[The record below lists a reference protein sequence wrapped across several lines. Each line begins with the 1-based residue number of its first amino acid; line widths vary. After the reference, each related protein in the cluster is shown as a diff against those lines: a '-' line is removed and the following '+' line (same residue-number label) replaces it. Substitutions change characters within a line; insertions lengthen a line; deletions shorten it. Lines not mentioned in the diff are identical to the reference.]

1 MTLGLSISAFTTL
14 HVIISLIAI
23 AAGLVFV
30 YELARDRWLGQ
41 WNLVFLVTTILTS
54 VTGFMLPFVQF
65 GPPHI
70 FGIVSLVALAIML
83 YALYGRRLAGAWRTI
98 YIVGA
103 FLTLYL
109 NLVVLVVQSFQKIGF
124 LIGFAPTQSEP
135 PFLAVQLIVLAAT
148 LWFGYQSVRKFHPP
162 RFP

>member
-1 MTLGLSISAFTTL
+1 MTLGLSIPAFTTL

-23 AAGLVFV
+23 AAGIVFV

-41 WNLVFLVTTILTS
+41 WNYVFLLTTILTS
-54 VTGFMLPFVQF
+54 VTGFMLPFVKF
-65 GPPHI
+65 GPPHV

-83 YALYGRRLAGAWRTI
+83 FALYSKKLAGVWRTI

-103 FLTLYL
+103 FLTLWL

-124 LIGFAPTQSEP
+124 LNAFAPTGSEL
-135 PFLAVQLIVLAAT
+135 PFLVTQVVVLVAM
-148 LWFGYQSVRKFHPP
+148 LWLGYQSLRRFNTP
-162 RFP
+162 RLT